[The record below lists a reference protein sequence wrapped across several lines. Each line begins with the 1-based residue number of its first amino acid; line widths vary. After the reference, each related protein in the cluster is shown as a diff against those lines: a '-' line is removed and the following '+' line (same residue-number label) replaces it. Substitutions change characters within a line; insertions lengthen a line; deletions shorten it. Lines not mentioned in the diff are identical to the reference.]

1 VGGLLLVVLPPVR
14 PVGGLVVG
22 LLSSSLLLAPSLGT
36 AQDAIRVAVTVTDPA
51 GTLESAV
58 NSALGDIPDV
68 SVVTLAQPHDVAL
81 RLVALCT
88 NPACGARAV
97 SIVLTTPLPESGDI
111 ASPLVRLHEQSVG
124 VWGTDV
130 YERAA
135 RSLIEAIDSA
145 CFEQLRGEK
154 RVEALLAAGDTATA
168 TTLGLETRRLRSES
182 ESWSC

>member
-1 VGGLLLVVLPPVR
+1 MR
-14 PVGGLVVG
+14 PVGGLVG
-22 LLSSSLLLAPSLGT
+22 LLSSSLVLFAPALGA

-68 SVVTLAQPHDVAL
+68 AVVTLAEPHDVAL

-88 NPACGARAV
+88 NAPCGARAV

-124 VWGTDV
+124 VWGTEV

-135 RSLIEAIDSA
+135 RSLIESIDSA
-145 CFEQLRGEK
+145 CFELLRGEK
-154 RVEALLAAGDTATA
+154 RVDALLAAGDTATA
-168 TTLGLETRRLRSES
+168 TTLGLETRRLRSEG
-182 ESWSC
+182 ETWGC